1 MRTGVQRYCYEKK
14 KIYAWRFIGTGL
26 MVIVFFSML
35 VGLKTGSPKK
45 RES

>member
-26 MVIVFFSML
+26 TGYRVFLQVSGSKN
-35 VGLKTGSPKK
+35 GLGKK
-45 RES
+45 